1 MLSRSKSLAEVR
13 RSLGKSK
20 KIVNRMGL
28 GRWIQLG
35 KYPVLIEI
43 ASLFI
48 ISSNNSG
55 NSNNNRI
62 IKYLM
67 FWILDR
73 KYERTQYERNIEIS
87 EYWEREV
94 SLYYLILNMTSSRHP
109 YTYENFMQMLK
120 NTRIERPKILR
131 KTDKQVS
138 ESNLKKQSI
147 VDTDCNKFFD
157 EFDSY
162 VVVKFESI

>member
-73 KYERTQYERNIEIS
+73 KYERT
-87 EYWEREV
+87 
-94 SLYYLILNMTSSRHP
+94 
-109 YTYENFMQMLK
+109 
-120 NTRIERPKILR
+120 
-131 KTDKQVS
+131 
-138 ESNLKKQSI
+138 
-147 VDTDCNKFFD
+147 
-157 EFDSY
+157 
-162 VVVKFESI
+162 